1 MDKGNWWNYFF
12 KDRLRAIDELDLSYT
27 RKWSSI
33 DWVHDK
39 IYDDDE
45 RLGVKDKWNKTI
57 KILNEKALSD
67 RYPYYYGMRID
78 TRIEYEY
85 TNWHDVR
92 FNKDE

>member
-12 KDRLRAIDELDLSYT
+12 KDRLKAIDELDLSYT
-27 RKWSSI
+27 RKWNSI

-45 RLGVKDKWNKTI
+45 RLGVKDKWSKTI

-78 TRIEYEY
+78 TRMEYEY
-85 TNWHDVR
+85 TN
-92 FNKDE
+92 